1 MATSRL
7 TLRQWRGDD
16 LAPFAV
22 MNADT
27 DVMRY
32 YPAPWTREQS
42 DASAERVRQL
52 IEPGRT
58 PCPISSS
65 INSICRE
72 KGVRPA

>member
-1 MATSRL
+1 
-7 TLRQWRGDD
+7 
-16 LAPFAV
+16 

-52 IEPGRT
+52 IEPGRS
-58 PCPISSS
+58 PCPIPSS